1 MKKNRDRAS
10 YNNPVFKISAIIVG
24 LFTIWGAFS
33 PESLAKNA
41 SIVFNFTSKSFGW
54 LYLLSVALF
63 VFFCLYLAF
72 SKYGNI
78 KLGRDGEKA
87 EYSLFAWI
95 SMLFSAGF
103 GVGIVFWGVAEPLS
117 HFSSPPLPGVEP
129 QSAEAARV
137 AMRYSFFN
145 WGIHQWSVFA
155 IVGLALAYYQYR
167 HKRRVL
173 VGEVLSANH
182 PEKRKKLK
190 SAVNILA
197 VIATVTGIATSMG
210 MGVLQINGGLNY
222 VFSVPNNPWVQIG
235 IVGIMLVLYL
245 VSATTG
251 IDKGIKILSNTNM
264 ILVLALMV
272 FFLFRGPTVF
282 IFESFVLAIGD
293 YIQHFMEMSFYLTPY
308 TGETWVQDWT
318 VFYWAWVIAWSPFV
332 GSFVARISK
341 GRTIREFVIGVMV
354 VPPAI
359 GFVWMA
365 IFGGTGLYMDLFQGT
380 AISEAV
386 SQDVTTAIFVL
397 LKEFPLYTLLSV
409 LMLFLIVIFL
419 VTSADSAVFV
429 LGMMTSDGDL
439 NPSNMVKVIWGV
451 LMAGITAVL
460 IASSGLKGLQTAS
473 LVSALPF
480 TIILGIISISL
491 YKSLSKERKEAKGQ
505 AKPVPLQ
512 KAQ

>member
-33 PESLAKNA
+33 PDSLAKNA

-182 PEKRKKLK
+182 PEKRKRLK

-235 IVGIMLVLYL
+235 IVGIMLALYL

-251 IDKGIKILSNTNM
+251 IDKGIKVLSNTNM

-318 VFYWAWVIAWSPFV
+318 VFYWAWVIAC
-332 GSFVARISK
+332 
-341 GRTIREFVIGVMV
+341 
-354 VPPAI
+354 
-359 GFVWMA
+359 
-365 IFGGTGLYMDLFQGT
+365 
-380 AISEAV
+380 
-386 SQDVTTAIFVL
+386 
-397 LKEFPLYTLLSV
+397 LLS
-409 LMLFLIVIFL
+409 
-419 VTSADSAVFV
+419 S
-429 LGMMTSDGDL
+429 
-439 NPSNMVKVIWGV
+439 
-451 LMAGITAVL
+451 
-460 IASSGLKGLQTAS
+460 
-473 LVSALPF
+473 
-480 TIILGIISISL
+480 
-491 YKSLSKERKEAKGQ
+491 
-505 AKPVPLQ
+505 VPLLPGFQ
-512 KAQ
+512 RGERSGNL